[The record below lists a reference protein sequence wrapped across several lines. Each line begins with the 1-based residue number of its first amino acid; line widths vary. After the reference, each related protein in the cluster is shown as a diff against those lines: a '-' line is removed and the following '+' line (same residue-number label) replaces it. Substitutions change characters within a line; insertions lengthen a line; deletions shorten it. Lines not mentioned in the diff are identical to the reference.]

1 MDALNAIASTAA
13 MRALWSDEAV
23 LGAMLRFEAELAL
36 AQSACGLIPA
46 QAGPAIAEVCA
57 QVRPDPLPL
66 AVEAQRAGTLAIP
79 LVKQLK
85 AAVAA
90 AHPAYAAYV
99 HFGATSQ
106 DIADTALVLL
116 ARDSLA
122 LLRADM
128 HGLGQALAEHVRT
141 HARTP
146 LLGRTLLQ
154 PAAPISFGW
163 KAAGWLDAVTR
174 SACALDRVGQEAATL
189 QLGGANGTLLLHGE
203 RGAEVSA
210 QLARQLGLHAPAISW
225 HGARDRLARLASEL
239 AITCGVVGKFGRDI
253 ALLMQVEVGEAFE
266 PSGEGRGGSSAM
278 PHKRNPVAAMHMLD
292 AAYRAPALAQILVGE
307 LPAEHERGLGSWP
320 NALPTLETLFALSA
334 NSLAAARETASGLQ
348 VDAQAMR
355 ANIDRMHGVVFSEA
369 LGSVVARALGPA
381 KASAVVSQASQ
392 RAMAQARPILDIL
405 REDAALMAQVDAQAL
420 SAALSTEAQLDGA
433 LPMCE
438 AVLRAWHDIESTLA
452 DTGDA
457 SPTVTV

>member
-1 MDALNAIASTAA
+1 MDALNATASTSA
-13 MRALWSDEAV
+13 MRALWSDDAV
-23 LGAMLRFEAELAL
+23 LAAMLRFEAELAL

-46 QAGPAIAEVCA
+46 EAGPAIAAVC
-57 QVRPDPLPL
+57 QTVRPDPLPL
-66 AVEAQRAGTLAIP
+66 ALEAQRAGTLAIP

-90 AHPAYAAYV
+90 ADSAQAAYV
-99 HFGATSQ
+99 HYGSTSQ
-106 DIADTALVLL
+106 DIADTALVLI

-122 LLRADM
+122 LLRQDLLA
-128 HGLGQALAEHVRT
+128 LGRALAGLVRT
-141 HARTP
+141 HARTA
-146 LLGRTLLQ
+146 LLARTLLQ

-163 KAAGWLDAVTR
+163 KAAGWLDAVNR
-174 SACALDRVGQEAATL
+174 STQALMRAGEEAATL
-189 QLGGANGTLLLHGE
+189 QLGGANGALLLHGE

-210 QLARQLGLHAPAISW
+210 RLARQLGLAAPAISW

-239 AITCGVVGKFGRDI
+239 ALLCGVVGKFGRDI

-320 NALPTLETLFALSA
+320 NALPTLETLFALAA
-334 NSLAAARETASGLQ
+334 NSLAAARETAEGLT
-348 VDAQAMR
+348 VDADAMR

-369 LGSVVARALGPA
+369 LGSVIARAVGPA
-381 KASAVVSQASQ
+381 KATATVSQASQ
-392 RAMAQARPILDIL
+392 RAMAEARPVLDIL
-405 REDAALMAQVDAQAL
+405 REDAALTAQVDGKAL
-420 SAALSTEAQLDGA
+420 EAALRTDTQLEGA

-438 AVLRAWHDIESTLA
+438 AVLDAWTPTESALAAADGARAL
-452 DTGDA
+452 
-457 SPTVTV
+457 